1 MVCDDGS
8 DKLDAA
14 CLILRTSTSVLLRP
28 LRGVVV
34 LSLRDVAMLT
44 VTRQYAE

>member
-1 MVCDDGS
+1 MRATVCGDGS

-14 CLILRTSTSVLLRP
+14 CPILRMSTSVSLRP

-34 LSLRDVAMLT
+34 SSLRDVAMLT
-44 VTRQYAE
+44 VTRQ